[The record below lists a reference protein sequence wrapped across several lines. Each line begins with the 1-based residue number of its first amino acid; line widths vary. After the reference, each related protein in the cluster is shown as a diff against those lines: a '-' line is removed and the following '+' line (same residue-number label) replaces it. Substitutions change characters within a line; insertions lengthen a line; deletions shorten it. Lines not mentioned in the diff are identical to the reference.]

1 MPVPESDRK
10 VIQQALSELRVAIDN
25 ATKAQAKNPRLAE
38 LLPDL
43 EIFHKAADWALK
55 YNEFFKESEFKSALE
70 VIAEEGPRRRLRQGE
85 APWTTQKGPVVR
97 AYRSRIDGSIQ
108 PYGIVVPEN
117 AGAGP
122 LRLDFGATAG
132 ART

>member
-70 VIAEEGPRRRLRQGE
+70 VIAEGRPAPPPSPRGGAVDDPEGSR
-85 APWTTQKGPVVR
+85 GPGL
-97 AYRSRIDGSIQ
+97 SLPD
-108 PYGIVVPEN
+108 
-117 AGAGP
+117 
-122 LRLDFGATAG
+122 
-132 ART
+132 